1 MKTFLVVFTTISSIS
16 VALMHHLDMADLMKW
31 RIMCADWWYIIM
43 DSRIFSSFLFIIV
56 ISSPYFRING
66 LIGEN
71 IAFSEAL
78 F

>member
-1 MKTFLVVFTTISSIS
+1 
-16 VALMHHLDMADLMKW
+16 
-31 RIMCADWWYIIM
+31 MCADWWYIIM
-43 DSRIFSSFLFIIV
+43 DSWIFSSFLFIIV
-56 ISSPYFRING
+56 ISSPFFRING